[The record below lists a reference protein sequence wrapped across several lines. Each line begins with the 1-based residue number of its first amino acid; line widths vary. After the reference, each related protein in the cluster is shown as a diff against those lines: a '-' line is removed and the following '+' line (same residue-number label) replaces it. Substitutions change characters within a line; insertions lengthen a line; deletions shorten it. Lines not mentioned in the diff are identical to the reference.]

1 MTRPHV
7 SRSTHHTVHS
17 VASAETEPEPPEPVS
32 FWQRILRMPLFWALI
47 CGALAVPWYLAG
59 DLEFIPFLLTL
70 VGGWLCGFSFV
81 NATLRM
87 PARRGLV
94 VSIAGAVAA
103 ALLLWLLIQ
112 AVPAMLAPKPN
123 PARALL
129 AVLQMAAVPAAG
141 WVWLGLIG
149 RITASI
155 GARDAAKA
163 PPAPQWEAAARGSIA
178 RFRAVPL
185 SRREIVLWW
194 VLTVTVAL
202 ALVALVLVVTGGRI
216 LEVGPKTFLML
227 YVLLP
232 GLPAYLL
239 ISWLLRRRAVGCA
252 VGFEAELLRIEIDGV
267 VERIR
272 YRELDRLVWC
282 AEGDL
287 ARIEARGSGVDRT
300 LVAGIARRPGG
311 NAALPVLSRRAL
323 RLLEEAG
330 LAAQTRRGSRALTFV
345 RPAGDTVSAPGR

>member
-1 MTRPHV
+1 MSRPHV

-17 VASAETEPEPPEPVS
+17 VASVESEPEPREPV
-32 FWQRILRMPLFWALI
+32 RIWHRLPRMPLFWALV

-59 DLEFIPFLLTL
+59 DLAFIPFLLTL

-94 VSIAGAVAA
+94 VHIAGAAGA
-103 ALLLWLLIQ
+103 LLLLWLLIH
-112 AVPAMLAPKPN
+112 AVPAMLAPKPD

-163 PPAPQWEAAARGSIA
+163 PPAPQWESEERGSIV

-194 VLTVTVAL
+194 VLTATVAL
-202 ALVALVLVVTGGRI
+202 ALVVLVLLATGGRV
-216 LEVGPKTFLML
+216 LDFGPKLILLL
-227 YVLLP
+227 YVAVP

-239 ISWLLRRRAVGCA
+239 MSWLLRRGAVDCA
-252 VGFEAELLRIEIDGV
+252 VGFDADRLRIEVDGV

-282 AEGDL
+282 TEGDF
-287 ARIEARGSGVDRT
+287 ARIEARGSGVDRR

-311 NAALPVLSRRAL
+311 AAALPVLSRRAL

-330 LAAQTRRGSRALTFV
+330 LASRTRRGSRALTFA
-345 RPAGDTVSAPGR
+345 RTAAEPASAPGR